1 MDKKII
7 DIVIGNDIEIDIGN
21 DYRLLPIPID
31 ELRDVLD
38 VAIGEGA
45 THIEIECSKDSDG
58 DYEEAIIRTIQQREE
73 TDDEYNKRM
82 ELIQIHRYNERLR
95 QDVQDSIQYERL
107 KKKFNSDT

>member
-7 DIVIGNDIEIDIGN
+7 DIVIGNDIEIDIDN
-21 DYRLLPIPID
+21 YCRLLPIPID

-45 THIEIECSKDSDG
+45 THIEIECSKDYDG
-58 DYEEAIIRTIQQREE
+58 DYEGAIIRTIQQREE

-82 ELIQIHRYNERLR
+82 IKDKMNKEAVASRVEYGERREL
-95 QDVQDSIQYERL
+95 ERL
-107 KKKFNSDT
+107 KAKYSDT